1 MADRNTWY
9 MHHFPP
15 MLRHFELGVLTRP
28 LYCVIFPGGPC
39 NMSVLHPN
47 ANDVGD
53 CEVELAAG
61 DSCTNTPRPGST
73 CTASTCLDGILT
85 AGSCELPCDA
95 TGLLANAADI
105 GDCSP
110 TLPSR
115 ATCTNSAMDG
125 YFCSESSCLDGV
137 VTLGVCEDPSIDLA
151 SIISPYSGSILDNYV
166 NVCRSGLEQGFSVAL
181 QPGQR
186 IRINQVFNNFYSVHT
201 LRYWGG
207 YPGHADRRAT
217 GPVA

>member
-1 MADRNTWY
+1 
-9 MHHFPP
+9 
-15 MLRHFELGVLTRP
+15 
-28 LYCVIFPGGPC
+28 
-39 NMSVLHPN
+39 
-47 ANDVGD
+47 
-53 CEVELAAG
+53 
-61 DSCTNTPRPGST
+61 
-73 CTASTCLDGILT
+73 
-85 AGSCELPCDA
+85 
-95 TGLLANAADI
+95 
-105 GDCSP
+105 
-110 TLPSR
+110 
-115 ATCTNSAMDG
+115 MDG

-207 YPGHADRRAT
+207 YPGQYELASCEDSDEYEETVYTNPGTVVVKVYFVVEAQSSST
-217 GPVA
+217 TIAGDFELAWVIDTPGII